1 LIDKEE
7 IITLASLREVSKEL
21 KEEIS
26 DEELK
31 EMILIANPE
40 LKSQVQE

>member
-1 LIDKEE
+1 L
-7 IITLASLREVSKEL
+7 ITLASLREVSREL

-40 LKSQVQE
+40 LKSQIVE

>member
-1 LIDKEE
+1 MDKDEL
-7 IITLASLREVSKEL
+7 ITLASLREVSREL
-21 KEEIS
+21 KEDIS

-40 LKSQVQE
+40 LKSQIVE